1 MAQFLGKR
9 PEILLNFLGFSELP
23 LLKFSSSW
31 TLLLVSEYLERAVKE
46 FEDGAENMQSLI
58 ANVDLNK

>member
-9 PEILLNFLGFSELP
+9 PEILLNSLGFSELP
-23 LLKFSSSW
+23 LRKFSSSW
-31 TLLLVSEYLERAVKE
+31 TLLFVSEYLEKAVKE

-58 ANVDLNK
+58 ADVDLNE